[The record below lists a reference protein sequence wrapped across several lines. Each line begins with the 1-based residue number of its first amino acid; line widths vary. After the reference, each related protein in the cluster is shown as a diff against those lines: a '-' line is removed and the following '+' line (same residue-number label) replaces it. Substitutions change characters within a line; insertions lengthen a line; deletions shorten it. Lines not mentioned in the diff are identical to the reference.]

1 MKNVS
6 NYCEVFLEATTRA
19 EIDKLIEEYEKKGF
33 KADKPVRKDADEE
46 HFHYFIF
53 MSKGDGGYENSPP
66 EDITATP
73 TRFPISEEI
82 KDLREE
88 LRITKKYL
96 VEAKNKY
103 DILKGKYEPKTQSA

>member
-53 MSKGDGGYENSPP
+53 MFIERKHFDGL
-66 EDITATP
+66 IWQL
-73 TRFPISEEI
+73 F
-82 KDLREE
+82 
-88 LRITKKYL
+88 
-96 VEAKNKY
+96 NKSV
-103 DILKGKYEPKTQSA
+103 T